1 MENRIKI
8 MIMVI
13 FVTVLF
19 WFKAVPVEWN
29 KQKRPCINVR
39 DILCIIFSGSPVSV
53 DIIICLP

>member
-8 MIMVI
+8 IIVI

-19 WFKAVPVEWN
+19 WFRAFLVEWN
-29 KQKRPCINVR
+29 KQKKRPYINVR